1 MPENPDSP
9 LDPDKDF
16 DELMADEDLTPE
28 KLQAKLN
35 DYHAAFE
42 QEFTVAVE
50 KSPDNVIEYTTDFF
64 KKNVAMAAAQIVWLV
79 GNAESETV
87 RANCSKYVIEQA
99 GKDATGDGDPFKKLF
114 AELQANGKSKKEG
127 ATNK

>member
-64 KKNVAMAAAQIVWLV
+64 KKNVAMAAAQIVWLA

-87 RANCSKYVIEQA
+87 A
-99 GKDATGDGDPFKKLF
+99 GKDAKGDGDPFKKLF
-114 AELQANGKSKKEG
+114 AELQANGKSKKEPV
-127 ATNK
+127 K

>member
-1 MPENPDSP
+1 MPEKPENE
-9 LDPDKDF
+9 LNPDKDF
-16 DELMADEDLTPE
+16 SKLMQDKELTPE
-28 KLQAKLN
+28 KVQAKLN
-35 DYHAAFE
+35 EYHAAFE
-42 QEFTVAVE
+42 QEFTTAVE

-99 GKDATGDGDPFKKLF
+99 GKDATSDGDPFKKLF
-114 AELQANGKSKKEG
+114 AQLQAKKEPG
-127 ATNK
+127 KVK